1 MNTSQCAV
9 YQVKEAPEYRNV
21 RFRSYAKLKSEG
33 KEVRAEN
40 YQQVYIGRIQP
51 GEIPADIKTRLQKQR
66 PKNFKGHSIGCSDV
80 IVLTDDG
87 KTTAYYV
94 DKDGFI
100 IVSDFFQMK
109 NSSDTKLDVDTK
121 GYTIEGKK
129 GTWQVI
135 DYILMN
141 ERKWYLMEHE
151 EYGPRAAYVVL
162 SDDGAVVMND
172 NYNGLDAEAREK
184 IQSFLKQQEEKE
196 QKTPPQQQTSTPI
209 GQEQPPQQKRK
220 EPELANWQ
228 KVMDNGEYL
237 RSAEMAEEANYNM
250 IDGLMNN
257 VRKVKD
263 KDKPRE
269 SVLAKLRLN
278 QKKVAKQGKKQT
290 QQKAMECGM
299 TMTYMRYTNFGQSH
313 GIRKGF
319 YYCKEYDGKPGY
331 CRQKVHEDLLK
342 ITVMDQIHNMI
353 QAMCDRKVLLE
364 KMKEGSYDKGELV
377 SLRVRIQNMQ
387 FKLMKA
393 EETSA
398 TLYENFATGLLDE
411 QEYQMLREHYT
422 EEKEKLETGIREAQ
436 TRKRVVE
443 KSIEEF
449 LEIEK
454 NLEKYLDERSFNQK
468 MIDEL
473 VEKIYVSSKGMIEI
487 QMKCSDVFQK
497 ITEILE

>member
-51 GEIPADIKTRLQKQR
+51 GETPADIKTRLQKQR

-109 NSSDTKLDVDTK
+109 NSSDTKLAVDTK
-121 GYTIEGKK
+121 GYTIEKKK
-129 GTWQVI
+129 GTWQVV
-135 DYILMN
+135 DYILIN
-141 ERKWYLMEHE
+141 ERKWFLMEHE

-184 IQSFLKQQEEKE
+184 IQNFIKQQEEKE
-196 QKTPPQQQTSTPI
+196 QESPPQQQTATPI
-209 GQEQPPQQKRK
+209 GREQPPQQKRK

-290 QQKAMECGM
+290 QQKAMTEDM
-299 TMTYMRYTNFGQSH
+299 E
-313 GIRKGF
+313 RK
-319 YYCKEYDGKPGY
+319 KK
-331 CRQKVHEDLLK
+331 
-342 ITVMDQIHNMI
+342 
-353 QAMCDRKVLLE
+353 
-364 KMKEGSYDKGELV
+364 
-377 SLRVRIQNMQ
+377 
-387 FKLMKA
+387 
-393 EETSA
+393 
-398 TLYENFATGLLDE
+398 
-411 QEYQMLREHYT
+411 
-422 EEKEKLETGIREAQ
+422 
-436 TRKRVVE
+436 
-443 KSIEEF
+443 
-449 LEIEK
+449 
-454 NLEKYLDERSFNQK
+454 
-468 MIDEL
+468 
-473 VEKIYVSSKGMIEI
+473 
-487 QMKCSDVFQK
+487 
-497 ITEILE
+497 

>member
-9 YQVKEAPEYRNV
+9 YQVKETPEYRNV

-51 GEIPADIKTRLQKQR
+51 EETPADIKTRLQKQR

-87 KTTAYYV
+87 KTTVYYV

-100 IVSDFFQMK
+100 IVSDFFQMQ

-141 ERKWYLMEHE
+141 ERKWFLMEHE

-184 IQSFLKQQEEKE
+184 IQNFIKQQEEKE
-196 QKTPPQQQTSTPI
+196 QETPPQQQTSTPI

-290 QQKAMECGM
+290 QQKAMTEDM
-299 TMTYMRYTNFGQSH
+299 E
-313 GIRKGF
+313 RK
-319 YYCKEYDGKPGY
+319 KK
-331 CRQKVHEDLLK
+331 
-342 ITVMDQIHNMI
+342 
-353 QAMCDRKVLLE
+353 
-364 KMKEGSYDKGELV
+364 
-377 SLRVRIQNMQ
+377 
-387 FKLMKA
+387 
-393 EETSA
+393 
-398 TLYENFATGLLDE
+398 
-411 QEYQMLREHYT
+411 
-422 EEKEKLETGIREAQ
+422 
-436 TRKRVVE
+436 
-443 KSIEEF
+443 
-449 LEIEK
+449 
-454 NLEKYLDERSFNQK
+454 
-468 MIDEL
+468 
-473 VEKIYVSSKGMIEI
+473 
-487 QMKCSDVFQK
+487 
-497 ITEILE
+497 

>member
-21 RFRSYAKLKSEG
+21 RFHSYAKLKSEG

-51 GEIPADIKTRLQKQR
+51 GETPADIKTRLQKQR
-66 PKNFKGHSIGCSDV
+66 PKNFKGHSVGCSDV

-100 IVSDFFQMK
+100 IVSDFFQIK
-109 NSSDTKLDVDTK
+109 NSPDTKLDVDTK
-121 GYTIEGKK
+121 GYTIEKKK
-129 GTWQVI
+129 GTWQVV

-141 ERKWYLMEHE
+141 ERKWFLMEHE

-184 IQSFLKQQEEKE
+184 IQSFLKQQEEKKQE
-196 QKTPPQQQTSTPI
+196 TSPQQQTSTPI
-209 GQEQPPQQKRK
+209 VQEQPPQQKRK

-263 KDKPRE
+263 KNKPRE

-290 QQKAMECGM
+290 QQKAMTEDM
-299 TMTYMRYTNFGQSH
+299 E
-313 GIRKGF
+313 RK
-319 YYCKEYDGKPGY
+319 KK
-331 CRQKVHEDLLK
+331 
-342 ITVMDQIHNMI
+342 
-353 QAMCDRKVLLE
+353 
-364 KMKEGSYDKGELV
+364 
-377 SLRVRIQNMQ
+377 
-387 FKLMKA
+387 
-393 EETSA
+393 
-398 TLYENFATGLLDE
+398 
-411 QEYQMLREHYT
+411 
-422 EEKEKLETGIREAQ
+422 
-436 TRKRVVE
+436 
-443 KSIEEF
+443 
-449 LEIEK
+449 
-454 NLEKYLDERSFNQK
+454 
-468 MIDEL
+468 
-473 VEKIYVSSKGMIEI
+473 
-487 QMKCSDVFQK
+487 
-497 ITEILE
+497 

>member
-1 MNTSQCAV
+1 MSTSQCAV
-9 YQVKEAPEYRNV
+9 YQVKETPEYRDV
-21 RFRSYAKLKSEG
+21 RFRSYEKLRSEG
-33 KEVRAEN
+33 KSVSIEN

-51 GEIPADIKTRLQKQR
+51 GETPADIKTRLQKQR

-100 IVSDFFQMK
+100 IVSDFFQIK
-109 NSSDTKLDVDTK
+109 NSSGTKLDVDTK

-141 ERKWYLMEHE
+141 ERKWFLMEHE

-162 SDDGAVVMND
+162 SDDGAVIMND

-196 QKTPPQQQTSTPI
+196 QETPPQQQTVTPI

-290 QQKAMECGM
+290 QQKAMTEDM
-299 TMTYMRYTNFGQSH
+299 E
-313 GIRKGF
+313 RK
-319 YYCKEYDGKPGY
+319 KK
-331 CRQKVHEDLLK
+331 
-342 ITVMDQIHNMI
+342 
-353 QAMCDRKVLLE
+353 
-364 KMKEGSYDKGELV
+364 
-377 SLRVRIQNMQ
+377 
-387 FKLMKA
+387 
-393 EETSA
+393 
-398 TLYENFATGLLDE
+398 
-411 QEYQMLREHYT
+411 
-422 EEKEKLETGIREAQ
+422 
-436 TRKRVVE
+436 
-443 KSIEEF
+443 
-449 LEIEK
+449 
-454 NLEKYLDERSFNQK
+454 
-468 MIDEL
+468 
-473 VEKIYVSSKGMIEI
+473 
-487 QMKCSDVFQK
+487 
-497 ITEILE
+497 

>member
-9 YQVKEAPEYRNV
+9 YQVKETPEYRNV

-51 GEIPADIKTRLQKQR
+51 EETPADIKTRLQKQR

-87 KTTAYYV
+87 KTTVYYV

-109 NSSDTKLDVDTK
+109 NSSGTKLDVDTK

-141 ERKWYLMEHE
+141 ERKWFLMEHE

-184 IQSFLKQQEEKE
+184 IQNFIKQQEEKE
-196 QKTPPQQQTSTPI
+196 QETPPQQQTSTPI

-290 QQKAMECGM
+290 QQKAMTEDM
-299 TMTYMRYTNFGQSH
+299 E
-313 GIRKGF
+313 RK
-319 YYCKEYDGKPGY
+319 KK
-331 CRQKVHEDLLK
+331 
-342 ITVMDQIHNMI
+342 
-353 QAMCDRKVLLE
+353 
-364 KMKEGSYDKGELV
+364 
-377 SLRVRIQNMQ
+377 
-387 FKLMKA
+387 
-393 EETSA
+393 
-398 TLYENFATGLLDE
+398 
-411 QEYQMLREHYT
+411 
-422 EEKEKLETGIREAQ
+422 
-436 TRKRVVE
+436 
-443 KSIEEF
+443 
-449 LEIEK
+449 
-454 NLEKYLDERSFNQK
+454 
-468 MIDEL
+468 
-473 VEKIYVSSKGMIEI
+473 
-487 QMKCSDVFQK
+487 
-497 ITEILE
+497 